1 MRTPHLFFEQI
12 SLREKERGDF
22 AGDRQAELS
31 DEKIREETGAI
42 EKSNEEI
49 LSKYDADAMR
59 EAVMRK
65 MEARKFAA
73 GEEASSSD
81 GGSSNAERKPKGK
94 HSARTLAFRS
104 FVAVGAAAACFAFAF
119 FVTAPKGDALPG
131 SGTGSTGSFAA
142 GDSGSSGAKNDAG
155 VLSSAERAKGDGAH
169 LYVYLKDG
177 NKAIQLANDARV
189 KEGDVLQLS
198 YISSG
203 AQYGAIISID
213 GSGAVS
219 FHYPESG
226 ATSAKLSGGGEIPL
240 DFAYKL
246 DDAPNFERFFFIT
259 GPKPFTTAAF
269 VENIKIRSK
278 VGDVQTADLSRIVP
292 IGTKLVDLTVLK

>member
-12 SLREKERGDF
+12 CLREKNRGDF
-22 AGDRQAELS
+22 AGDRQPDLTE
-31 DEKIREETGAI
+31 EKIREETGAI
-42 EKSNEEI
+42 EKSNGEI

-65 MEARKFAA
+65 MEARKFDA
-73 GEEASSSD
+73 GESAS
-81 GGSSNAERKPKGK
+81 GARKHGAGK
-94 HSARTLAFRS
+94 SARTLAFRS

-131 SGTGSTGSFAA
+131 SGSTGGFAA
-142 GDSGSSGAKNDAG
+142 GAAGSSGAKNDAG

-198 YISSG
+198 YISAG
-203 AQYGAIISID
+203 AQYGAILSID

-226 ATSAKLSGGGEIPL
+226 ATSAKLSGSGEIPL